1 MLRRNSLTLR
11 KSTASGYP
19 MLIVSCESLHASDIV
34 HIAQLMI
41 TGHEFGREQ
50 EYVFEEYREENKGGN
65 NIIIL

>member
-1 MLRRNSLTLR
+1 VCARAHTHTHTQTQNTHTHTNTHKHTHAQR
-11 KSTASGYP
+11 K
-19 MLIVSCESLHASDIV
+19 
-34 HIAQLMI
+34 

>member
-41 TGHEFGREQ
+41 TGHEFGRQHTEVCQ
-50 EYVFEEYREENKGGN
+50 RVRRVEKEGGN
-65 NIIIL
+65 K